1 MSPIAVVSPSAIDA
15 AKQPAYGYSVANPG
29 AVRDSPGILIPT
41 DGIPRK
47 VLRKVGRAGR
57 RQIISDSYPYPTKM
71 GRRAYEARK
80 AELQVELLKLQNW
93 VQESGQRIVL
103 LFEGR
108 DAAGKGGT
116 IKRFM
121 EHLNPRGAT
130 VVALPAPSER
140 ERGQW
145 YFQRYVQHLPTN
157 GEIVFYDRSWYN
169 RAVVEPVMG
178 FCTPAETVRFLR
190 DTVLFE
196 EMLINEGLRVFK
208 FWFSVS
214 QEEQLRRV
222 MSRANDRLKQWKLS
236 DVDRRSL
243 PLWDQFTEAKKLM
256 FAATDTKAS
265 PWVVV
270 KADDKKRARLNCMRY
285 VLRSFEYDPKV
296 RQRVPKP
303 DPKLIGPAKS
313 LYAKNEVW

>member
-1 MSPIAVVSPSAIDA
+1 MATATVE
-15 AKQPAYGYSVANPG
+15 
-29 AVRDSPGILIPT
+29 RDLSDLLIPT
-41 DGIPRK
+41 DGIPK
-47 VLRKVGRAGR
+47 EVLRKVKRAGR
-57 RQIISDSYPYPTKM
+57 RKIISDSYPYATKM
-71 GRRAYEARK
+71 GRQAYERRK
-80 AELQVELLKLQNW
+80 AELQVELLKMQRW
-93 VQESGQRIVL
+93 VKETGQRVVL

-140 ERGQW
+140 ERSQW
-145 YFQRYVQHLPTN
+145 YFQRYVQHLPAE
-157 GEIVFYDRSWYN
+157 GEIVFFDRSWYN

-196 EMLINEGLRVFK
+196 QMLINEGLRLFK

-222 MSRANDRLKQWKLS
+222 MSRAQDSLKQWKLS
-236 DVDRRSL
+236 PVDMRSL
-243 PLWDQFTEAKKLM
+243 PLWDEFTEAKKLM
-256 FAATDTKAS
+256 FAGTDTKAS

-270 KADDKKRARLNCMRY
+270 KSDDKKRARLNCMRFL
-285 VLRSFEYDPKV
+285 LRSLEYDPDGA
-296 RQRVPKP
+296 RRVTKP
-303 DPKLIGPAKS
+303 DPKVIGPAKS
-313 LYAKNEVW
+313 LYGKDEVW

>member
-1 MSPIAVVSPSAIDA
+1 MANQSAVPDPSRI
-15 AKQPAYGYSVANPG
+15 P
-29 AVRDSPGILIPT
+29 IPT
-41 DGIPRK
+41 VGIPQEI
-47 VLRKVGRAGR
+47 LRTVEGADPSR
-57 RQIISDSYPYPTKM
+57 IISDSYPYPTRM
-71 GRRAYEARK
+71 RRRRYEARK

-93 VQESGQRIVL
+93 VKETGQRIVVV
-103 LFEGR
+103 FEGR

-130 VVALPAPSER
+130 VVALPAPTER
-140 ERGQW
+140 EIGQW
-145 YFQRYVQHLPTN
+145 YFQRYVQHLPTK
-157 GEIVFYDRSWYN
+157 GEIVFFDRSWYN

-196 EMLINEGLRVFK
+196 DMLINEDLRLFK

-222 MSRANDRLKQWKLS
+222 MSRAQDRLKQWKLS

-243 PLWDQFTEAKKLM
+243 PLWDEFTEAKKLM

-270 KADDKKRARLNCMRY
+270 KSDDKRRARLNCMRF
-285 VLRSFEYDPKV
+285 VLRSFDYDPEVLRRV
-296 RQRVPKP
+296 RKP
-303 DPKLIGPAKS
+303 NPKLIGPAKT
-313 LYAKNEVW
+313 LYAKDEVW

>member
-1 MSPIAVVSPSAIDA
+1 MANQSAVPDPSRI
-15 AKQPAYGYSVANPG
+15 P
-29 AVRDSPGILIPT
+29 IPT
-41 DGIPRK
+41 VGIPQEI
-47 VLRKVGRAGR
+47 LRTVEGADPSR
-57 RQIISDSYPYPTKM
+57 IISDSYPYPTRM
-71 GRRAYEARK
+71 RRRRYEARK

-93 VQESGQRIVL
+93 VKETGQRIVVV
-103 LFEGR
+103 FEGR

-130 VVALPAPSER
+130 VVALPAPTER
-140 ERGQW
+140 EIGQW
-145 YFQRYVQHLPTN
+145 YFQRYVQHLPTK
-157 GEIVFYDRSWYN
+157 GEIVFFDRSWYN

-196 EMLINEGLRVFK
+196 DMLINEDLRLFK

-222 MSRANDRLKQWKLS
+222 MSRAQDRLKQWKLS

-243 PLWDQFTEAKKLM
+243 PLWDEFTEAKKLM

-270 KADDKKRARLNCMRY
+270 KSDDKRRARLNCMRF
-285 VLRSFEYDPKV
+285 VLRSFDYDPEVLRRV
-296 RQRVPKP
+296 RKP
-303 DPKLIGPAKS
+303 DPKLIGPAKT
-313 LYAKNEVW
+313 LYAKDEVW

>member
-1 MSPIAVVSPSAIDA
+1 M
-15 AKQPAYGYSVANPG
+15 ANST
-29 AVRDSPGILIPT
+29 AVRGPLRLLVPT
-41 DGIPRK
+41 EGIPEEVLCK
-47 VLRKVGRAGR
+47 VENAR
-57 RQIISDSYPYPTKM
+57 RNEVISDSYPYPTKLS
-71 GRRAYEARK
+71 RRKYECQK
-80 AELQVELLKLQNW
+80 AELQVELLKMQRWLQETGER
-93 VQESGQRIVL
+93 VVL

-130 VVALPAPSER
+130 LVALPAPSKR

-145 YFQRYVQHLPTN
+145 YFQRYVQHLPAM
-157 GEIVFYDRSWYN
+157 GEIVFFDRSWYN

-196 EMLINEGLRVFK
+196 EMLVNEGLQLYK

-214 QEEQLRRV
+214 REEQLRRV
-222 MSRANDRLKQWKLS
+222 MSRARDGLKQWKVS
-236 DVDRRSL
+236 GVDVRSL
-243 PLWDQFTEAKKLM
+243 PLWDEYTEAKKVM

-270 KADDKKRARLNCMRY
+270 KSDDKRRARINCMRY
-285 VLRSFEYDPKV
+285 VLRSLEYDPGV
-296 RQRVPKP
+296 AERVSKTN
-303 DPKLIGPAKS
+303 PKLIGPAKS
-313 LYAKNEVW
+313 VYAKGEVW

>member
-1 MSPIAVVSPSAIDA
+1 MANQSAVPDPSRI
-15 AKQPAYGYSVANPG
+15 P
-29 AVRDSPGILIPT
+29 IPT
-41 DGIPRK
+41 VGIPQEI
-47 VLRKVGRAGR
+47 LRTVEGADPSR
-57 RQIISDSYPYPTKM
+57 IISDSYPYPTRM
-71 GRRAYEARK
+71 RRRRYEARK

-93 VQESGQRIVL
+93 VKETGQRIVVV
-103 LFEGR
+103 FEGR

-130 VVALPAPSER
+130 VVALPAPTER

-145 YFQRYVQHLPTN
+145 YFQRYVQHLPTR
-157 GEIVFYDRSWYN
+157 GEIVFFDRSWYN

-196 EMLINEGLRVFK
+196 DMLINEDLRLFK

-222 MSRANDRLKQWKLS
+222 MSRAQDRLKQWKLS

-243 PLWDQFTEAKKLM
+243 PLWDEFTEAKKLM

-270 KADDKKRARLNCMRY
+270 KSDDKRRARLNCMRF
-285 VLRSFEYDPKV
+285 VLRSFDYDPEVLRRV
-296 RQRVPKP
+296 RKP
-303 DPKLIGPAKS
+303 DPKLIGPAKT
-313 LYAKNEVW
+313 LYAKDEVW

>member
-1 MSPIAVVSPSAIDA
+1 MAPDPS
-15 AKQPAYGYSVANPG
+15 
-29 AVRDSPGILIPT
+29 GILIPT
-41 DGIPRK
+41 AGIPREI
-47 VLRKVGRAGR
+47 LRTVEGADRSR
-57 RQIISDSYPYPTKM
+57 IISDSYPYPTRM
-71 GRRAYEARK
+71 PRRTYEARK
-80 AELQVELLKLQNW
+80 AELQIELLRLQKW
-93 VQESGQRIVL
+93 VKDTGQRIVM

-130 VVALPAPSER
+130 VVALPAPTER
-140 ERGQW
+140 EIGQW
-145 YFQRYVQHLPTN
+145 YFQRYVQHLPTR
-157 GEIVFYDRSWYN
+157 GEIVFFDRSWYN

-196 EMLINEGLRVFK
+196 DMLINEDLRLFK

-214 QEEQLRRV
+214 REEQLRRV
-222 MSRANDRLKQWKLS
+222 MSRAQDRLKQWKLS

-243 PLWDQFTEAKKLM
+243 PLWDEFTEAKKLM

-270 KADDKKRARLNCMRY
+270 KSDDKRRARLNCMRF
-285 VLRSFEYDPKV
+285 VLRSFDYDPEVLRRV
-296 RQRVPKP
+296 RKP
-303 DPKLIGPAKS
+303 DPKLIGPAKT
-313 LYAKNEVW
+313 LYANDEVW

>member
-1 MSPIAVVSPSAIDA
+1 MPDPSRI
-15 AKQPAYGYSVANPG
+15 P
-29 AVRDSPGILIPT
+29 IPT
-41 DGIPRK
+41 VGIPQEI
-47 VLRKVGRAGR
+47 LRTVEGADPSR
-57 RQIISDSYPYPTKM
+57 IISDSYPYPTRM
-71 GRRAYEARK
+71 RRRRYEARK

-93 VQESGQRIVL
+93 VKETGQRIVVV
-103 LFEGR
+103 FEGR

-130 VVALPAPSER
+130 VVALPAPTER

-145 YFQRYVQHLPTN
+145 YFQRYVQHLPTR
-157 GEIVFYDRSWYN
+157 GEIVFFDRSWYN

-196 EMLINEGLRVFK
+196 DMLINEDLRLFK

-222 MSRANDRLKQWKLS
+222 MSRAQDRLKQWKLS

-243 PLWDQFTEAKKLM
+243 PLWDEFTEAKKLM
-256 FAATDTKAS
+256 FAASDTKAS

-270 KADDKKRARLNCMRY
+270 KSDDKRRARLNCMRF
-285 VLRSFEYDPKV
+285 VLRSFDYDPEVLRRV
-296 RQRVPKP
+296 RKP
-303 DPKLIGPAKS
+303 DPKLIGPAKT
-313 LYAKNEVW
+313 LYAKDEVW

>member
-1 MSPIAVVSPSAIDA
+1 
-15 AKQPAYGYSVANPG
+15 
-29 AVRDSPGILIPT
+29 
-41 DGIPRK
+41 
-47 VLRKVGRAGR
+47 
-57 RQIISDSYPYPTKM
+57 M
-71 GRRAYEARK
+71 GRRTYESRK

-130 VVALPAPSER
+130 VVALPAPTER

-157 GEIVFYDRSWYN
+157 GEIVFFDRSWYN

-196 EMLINEGLRVFK
+196 EMLINEGLRLFK

-222 MSRANDRLKQWKLS
+222 MSRAQDSLKQWKLS
-236 DVDRRSL
+236 DVDRRAL
-243 PLWDQFTEAKKLM
+243 PLWDEFTEAKKLM

-270 KADDKKRARLNCMRY
+270 KADDKKRARLNCMGY
-285 VLRSFEYDPKV
+285 VLRSFEYDAWV

-313 LYAKNEVW
+313 LYAKDEVW

>member
-1 MSPIAVVSPSAIDA
+1 M
-15 AKQPAYGYSVANPG
+15 ANPSP
-29 AVRDSPGILIPT
+29 ARDLPSLLIPT
-41 DGIPRK
+41 AGIPQEM
-47 VLRKVGRAGR
+47 LRKVEDAGR

-71 GRRAYEARK
+71 RRRTYERRK
-80 AELQVELLKLQNW
+80 AELQVELLRMQKW
-93 VQESGQRIVL
+93 VKATGQRIVL

-116 IKRFM
+116 IKRFT

-130 VVALPAPSER
+130 VVALPATSER

-145 YFQRYVQHLPTN
+145 YFQRYVQHLPAE
-157 GEIVFYDRSWYN
+157 GEIVFFDRSWYN

-196 EMLINEGLRVFK
+196 QMLVNEGLRLFK

-222 MSRANDRLKQWKLS
+222 MARARDDLKQWKLS

-243 PLWDQFTEAKKLM
+243 PLWDEFTEAKKMM
-256 FAATDTKAS
+256 FAGTDTKAS

-270 KADDKKRARLNCMRY
+270 KSDDKKRARLNCMRF
-285 VLRSFEYDPKV
+285 VLRSLEYDPGVVRRV
-296 RQRVPKP
+296 RQP

-313 LYAKNEVW
+313 LYAKDEVW

>member
-1 MSPIAVVSPSAIDA
+1 MAKPTTELAGLRPLLPI
-15 AKQPAYGYSVANPG
+15 
-29 AVRDSPGILIPT
+29 T
-41 DGIPRK
+41 K
-47 VLRKVGRAGR
+47 VPVDILRKVEEAGKR
-57 RQIISDSYPYPTKM
+57 EIISDSYPYRVKLA
-71 GRRAYEARK
+71 RDEYERQK
-80 AELQVELLKLQNW
+80 AELQVELLKMQRW
-93 VQESGQRIVL
+93 VKDTGERVVL

-130 VVALPAPSER
+130 VVALPAPTER
-140 ERGQW
+140 EIGQW
-145 YFQRYVQHLPTN
+145 YFQRYVQHLPTR
-157 GEIVFYDRSWYN
+157 GEIVFFDRSWYN

-196 EMLINEGLRVFK
+196 DMLINEDLRLFK

-222 MSRANDRLKQWKLS
+222 MSRAQDRLKQWKLS

-243 PLWDQFTEAKKLM
+243 PLWDEFTEAKKLM
-256 FAATDTKAS
+256 FAASDTKAS

-270 KADDKKRARLNCMRY
+270 KSDDKRRARLNCMRF
-285 VLRSFEYDPKV
+285 VLRSFDYDPEVLRRV
-296 RQRVPKP
+296 RKP
-303 DPKLIGPAKS
+303 DPKLIGPAKT
-313 LYAKNEVW
+313 LYAKDEVW

>member
-1 MSPIAVVSPSAIDA
+1 MLRRRTLPPRLEAPRVSPIAVVSSSAIDA

-47 VLRKVGRAGR
+47 ILRKVGRAGR

-130 VVALPAPSER
+130 VVALPALRPAPADER
-140 ERGQW
+140 R
-145 YFQRYVQHLPTN
+145 
-157 GEIVFYDRSWYN
+157 N
-169 RAVVEPVMG
+169 R
-178 FCTPAETVRFLR
+178 
-190 DTVLFE
+190 
-196 EMLINEGLRVFK
+196 
-208 FWFSVS
+208 
-214 QEEQLRRV
+214 
-222 MSRANDRLKQWKLS
+222 
-236 DVDRRSL
+236 
-243 PLWDQFTEAKKLM
+243 
-256 FAATDTKAS
+256 
-265 PWVVV
+265 
-270 KADDKKRARLNCMRY
+270 
-285 VLRSFEYDPKV
+285 VLRPLLV
-296 RQRVPKP
+296 
-303 DPKLIGPAKS
+303 
-313 LYAKNEVW
+313 

>member
-1 MSPIAVVSPSAIDA
+1 MATAT
-15 AKQPAYGYSVANPG
+15 
-29 AVRDSPGILIPT
+29 AVRDDTGLLLPT
-41 DGIPRK
+41 DGIPK
-47 VLRKVGRAGR
+47 GILRKVERAGR
-57 RQIISDSYPYPTKM
+57 REIISDSYPYDTKM
-71 GRRAYEARK
+71 GRRAYERRK
-80 AELQVELLKLQNW
+80 AALQVELLKMQKW
-93 VQESGQRIVL
+93 VKETGERVVL

-145 YFQRYVQHLPTN
+145 YFQRYVQHLPSE
-157 GEIVFYDRSWYN
+157 GEIVFFDRSWYN

-196 EMLINEGLRVFK
+196 QMLINEGLRLFK

-222 MSRANDRLKQWKLS
+222 MSRARDRLKQWKLS

-243 PLWDQFTEAKKLM
+243 PLWDEFTEAKKLM
-256 FAATDTKAS
+256 FAATDIKAS

-285 VLRSFEYDPKV
+285 VLRSFDYEPGVAGRV
-296 RQRVPKP
+296 RRP
-303 DPKLIGPAKS
+303 DPNLIGPAKS
-313 LYAKNEVW
+313 LYTKDEVW

>member
-1 MSPIAVVSPSAIDA
+1 MANQSAVPDPSRI
-15 AKQPAYGYSVANPG
+15 P
-29 AVRDSPGILIPT
+29 IPT
-41 DGIPRK
+41 VGIPQEI
-47 VLRKVGRAGR
+47 LRTVEGADPSR
-57 RQIISDSYPYPTKM
+57 IISDSYPYPARM
-71 GRRAYEARK
+71 RRRRYEARK

-93 VQESGQRIVL
+93 VKETGQRIVVV
-103 LFEGR
+103 FEGR

-130 VVALPAPSER
+130 VVALPAPTER
-140 ERGQW
+140 EIGQW
-145 YFQRYVQHLPTN
+145 YFQRYVQHLPTK
-157 GEIVFYDRSWYN
+157 GEIVFFDRSWYN

-196 EMLINEGLRVFK
+196 DMLINEDLRLFK

-214 QEEQLRRV
+214 REEQLRRV
-222 MSRANDRLKQWKLS
+222 MSRARDRLKQWKLS

-243 PLWDQFTEAKKLM
+243 PLWDEFTEAKKLM
-256 FAATDTKAS
+256 FAASDTKAS

-270 KADDKKRARLNCMRY
+270 KSDDKRRARLNCMRF
-285 VLRSFEYDPKV
+285 VLRSFDYDPEVLRRV
-296 RQRVPKP
+296 RKP
-303 DPKLIGPAKS
+303 DPKLIGPAKT
-313 LYAKNEVW
+313 LYAKDEVW

>member
-1 MSPIAVVSPSAIDA
+1 MATAT
-15 AKQPAYGYSVANPG
+15 
-29 AVRDSPGILIPT
+29 AVRDASDLLLPT
-41 DGIPRK
+41 DGIPK
-47 VLRKVGRAGR
+47 EILRKVERAGR
-57 RQIISDSYPYPTKM
+57 REIISDSYPYRTKM
-71 GRRAYEARK
+71 GRRAYERRK
-80 AELQVELLKLQNW
+80 AALQVELLKMQKW
-93 VQESGQRIVL
+93 VKETGQRVVL

-145 YFQRYVQHLPTN
+145 YFQRYVQHLPAE
-157 GEIVFYDRSWYN
+157 GEIVFFDRSWYN

-196 EMLINEGLRVFK
+196 QMLISDGLRLFK

-222 MSRANDRLKQWKLS
+222 MSRARDSLKQWKLS
-236 DVDRRSL
+236 PVDLRSL
-243 PLWDQFTEAKKLM
+243 PLWDEFTEAKKLM
-256 FAATDTKAS
+256 FAGTDTKAS

-270 KADDKKRARLNCMRY
+270 KSDDKKRARLNCMRF
-285 VLRSFEYDPKV
+285 VLRSLEYDPGVV
-296 RQRVPKP
+296 RRVPKP

-313 LYAKNEVW
+313 LYAKDEVW

>member
-1 MSPIAVVSPSAIDA
+1 MANQSAVPDPSRI
-15 AKQPAYGYSVANPG
+15 P
-29 AVRDSPGILIPT
+29 IPT
-41 DGIPRK
+41 VGIPQEI
-47 VLRKVGRAGR
+47 LRTVEGADPSR
-57 RQIISDSYPYPTKM
+57 IISDSYPYPTRM
-71 GRRAYEARK
+71 RRRRYEARK

-93 VQESGQRIVL
+93 VKETGQRIVVV
-103 LFEGR
+103 FEGR

-130 VVALPAPSER
+130 VVALPAPTER

-145 YFQRYVQHLPTN
+145 YFQRYVQHLPTR
-157 GEIVFYDRSWYN
+157 GEIVFFDRSWYN

-196 EMLINEGLRVFK
+196 DMLINEDLRLFK

-222 MSRANDRLKQWKLS
+222 MSRAQDRLKQWKLS

-243 PLWDQFTEAKKLM
+243 PLWDEFTEAKKLM
-256 FAATDTKAS
+256 FAASDTKAS

-270 KADDKKRARLNCMRY
+270 KSDDKRRARLNCMRF
-285 VLRSFEYDPKV
+285 VLRSFNYDPEVLRRV
-296 RQRVPKP
+296 RKP
-303 DPKLIGPAKS
+303 NPKLIGPAKT
-313 LYAKNEVW
+313 LYAKDEVW

>member
-1 MSPIAVVSPSAIDA
+1 M
-15 AKQPAYGYSVANPG
+15 
-29 AVRDSPGILIPT
+29 
-41 DGIPRK
+41 
-47 VLRKVGRAGR
+47 LRKVEGAGR

-71 GRRAYEARK
+71 RRRTYERRK
-80 AELQVELLKLQNW
+80 AELQVELLRMQKW
-93 VQESGQRIVL
+93 VKATGQRIVL

-116 IKRFM
+116 IKRFT

-130 VVALPAPSER
+130 VVALPATSER

-145 YFQRYVQHLPTN
+145 YFQRYVQHLPAE
-157 GEIVFYDRSWYN
+157 GEIVFFDRSWYN

-196 EMLINEGLRVFK
+196 QMLVNEGLRLFK

-222 MSRANDRLKQWKLS
+222 MARARDDLKQWKLRRRRQAVAPALGRIHRGKKD
-236 DVDRRSL
+236 DVRRYRYEGIALGGRQVGRQEARPPKLHALRAAELGVRPRSRPARSPARSEADRARKEPLRQGRSL
-243 PLWDQFTEAKKLM
+243 VAPAG
-256 FAATDTKAS
+256 AA
-265 PWVVV
+265 
-270 KADDKKRARLNCMRY
+270 
-285 VLRSFEYDPKV
+285 
-296 RQRVPKP
+296 
-303 DPKLIGPAKS
+303 
-313 LYAKNEVW
+313 

>member
-1 MSPIAVVSPSAIDA
+1 M
-15 AKQPAYGYSVANPG
+15 ANST
-29 AVRDSPGILIPT
+29 AVRDPLRLLVPT
-41 DGIPRK
+41 EGIPEEVLCK
-47 VLRKVGRAGR
+47 VENAR
-57 RQIISDSYPYPTKM
+57 RNEVISDSYPYPTKLS
-71 GRRAYEARK
+71 RRKYERQK
-80 AELQVELLKLQNW
+80 AELQVELLKMQRW
-93 VQESGQRIVL
+93 VQETGERVVL

-130 VVALPAPSER
+130 LVALPAPSER

-145 YFQRYVQHLPTN
+145 YFQRYVQHLPAM
-157 GEIVFYDRSWYN
+157 GEIIFFDRSWYN

-196 EMLINEGLRVFK
+196 EMLINEGLRLYK

-214 QEEQLRRV
+214 REEQLRRV
-222 MSRANDRLKQWKLS
+222 MSRARDGLKQWKVS
-236 DVDRRSL
+236 GVDVRSL
-243 PLWDQFTEAKKLM
+243 PLWDEYTEAKKVM

-265 PWVVV
+265 PWIVV
-270 KADDKKRARLNCMRY
+270 KSDDKRRARINCMRY
-285 VLRSFEYDPKV
+285 VLRSLEYDPGV
-296 RQRVPKP
+296 AERVSKTN
-303 DPKLIGPAKS
+303 PKLIGPAKS
-313 LYAKNEVW
+313 VYAKGEVW

>member
-1 MSPIAVVSPSAIDA
+1 MPDPSRI
-15 AKQPAYGYSVANPG
+15 P
-29 AVRDSPGILIPT
+29 IPT
-41 DGIPRK
+41 VGIPQEI
-47 VLRKVGRAGR
+47 LRTVEGADPSR
-57 RQIISDSYPYPTKM
+57 IISDSYPYPTRM
-71 GRRAYEARK
+71 RRRRYEARK

-93 VQESGQRIVL
+93 VKETGQRIVVV
-103 LFEGR
+103 FEGR

-130 VVALPAPSER
+130 VVALPAPTER
-140 ERGQW
+140 EIGQW
-145 YFQRYVQHLPTN
+145 YFQRYVQHLPTK
-157 GEIVFYDRSWYN
+157 GEIVFFDRSWYN

-178 FCTPAETVRFLR
+178 FCTPAETVRFLH

-196 EMLINEGLRVFK
+196 DMLINEDLRLFK

-214 QEEQLRRV
+214 REEQLRRV
-222 MSRANDRLKQWKLS
+222 MSRAQDRLKQWKLS

-243 PLWDQFTEAKKLM
+243 PLWDEFTEAKKLM

-270 KADDKKRARLNCMRY
+270 KSDDKRRARLNCMRF
-285 VLRSFEYDPKV
+285 VLRSFDYDPEVLRRV
-296 RQRVPKP
+296 RKP
-303 DPKLIGPAKS
+303 NPKLIGPAKT
-313 LYAKNEVW
+313 LYAKDEVW

>member
-1 MSPIAVVSPSAIDA
+1 
-15 AKQPAYGYSVANPG
+15 
-29 AVRDSPGILIPT
+29 
-41 DGIPRK
+41 
-47 VLRKVGRAGR
+47 
-57 RQIISDSYPYPTKM
+57 M
-71 GRRAYEARK
+71 GRRTYESRK

-130 VVALPAPSER
+130 VVALPAPTER

-157 GEIVFYDRSWYN
+157 GEIVFFDRAWYN
-169 RAVVEPVMG
+169 RAVVETVMG

-196 EMLINEGLRVFK
+196 EMLINEGLRLFK

-222 MSRANDRLKQWKLS
+222 MSRAQDSLKQWKLS
-236 DVDRRSL
+236 DVDRRAL
-243 PLWDQFTEAKKLM
+243 PLWDEFTEAKKLM
-256 FAATDTKAS
+256 FAATDTRAS

-270 KADDKKRARLNCMRY
+270 KADDKKRARLNCMGY
-285 VLRSFEYDPKV
+285 VLRSFEHDAWV

-303 DPKLIGPAKS
+303 DPKLI
-313 LYAKNEVW
+313 

>member
-1 MSPIAVVSPSAIDA
+1 M
-15 AKQPAYGYSVANPG
+15 ANST
-29 AVRDSPGILIPT
+29 AVRGPLRLLVPT
-41 DGIPRK
+41 EGIPEEVLCK
-47 VLRKVGRAGR
+47 VENAR
-57 RQIISDSYPYPTKM
+57 RNEVISDSYPYPTKLS
-71 GRRAYEARK
+71 RRKYERQK
-80 AELQVELLKLQNW
+80 AELQVELLKMQRW
-93 VQESGQRIVL
+93 VQETGERVVL

-130 VVALPAPSER
+130 LVALPAPSER

-145 YFQRYVQHLPTN
+145 YFQRYVQHLPAM
-157 GEIVFYDRSWYN
+157 GEIVFFDRSWYN

-178 FCTPAETVRFLR
+178 FCTPAQTVRFLR

-196 EMLINEGLRVFK
+196 EMLVNEGLRLYK

-214 QEEQLRRV
+214 REEQLRRV
-222 MSRANDRLKQWKLS
+222 MSRARDDLKQWKVS
-236 DVDRRSL
+236 GVDVRSL
-243 PLWDQFTEAKKLM
+243 PLWDEYTEAKKVM

-270 KADDKKRARLNCMRY
+270 KSDDKRRARINCMRY
-285 VLRSFEYDPKV
+285 VLRSLEYDPGV
-296 RQRVPKP
+296 AERVSKTN
-303 DPKLIGPAKS
+303 PKLIGPAKS
-313 LYAKNEVW
+313 VYAKGEVW